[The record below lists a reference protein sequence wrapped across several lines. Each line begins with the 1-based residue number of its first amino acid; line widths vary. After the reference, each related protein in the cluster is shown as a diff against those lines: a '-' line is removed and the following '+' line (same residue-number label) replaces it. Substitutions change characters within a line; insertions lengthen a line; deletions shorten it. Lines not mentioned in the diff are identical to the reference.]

1 MGEHVAVRGAI
12 TRTAHCSCFV
22 WWKCLKAK
30 NDLDLEKKY
39 IKQMADLPVKAGT
52 ISYPDSLGSLAS
64 GWSSGETL
72 DTRLSR
78 VKCNPP
84 KGLWCFYKLTL
95 DLWLNFDSSICII
108 TPGPPNCGIGWHS
121 SAPHATSRHF
131 LANLTRTFV
140 DAVPSIAITF
150 KESFCAHFQRNC
162 NSLPKEILLP
172 AKYEFTLTDEARR
185 QRKHFLLSSPKW
197 SF

>member
-1 MGEHVAVRGAI
+1 
-12 TRTAHCSCFV
+12 
-22 WWKCLKAK
+22 
-30 NDLDLEKKY
+30 
-39 IKQMADLPVKAGT
+39 MADLPVEAGT

-64 GWSSGETL
+64 GWSSGETP

-84 KGLWCFYKLTL
+84 KGLRCFYKLTL

-108 TPGPPNCGIGWHS
+108 TPGPPICGIGWRS

-131 LANLTRTFV
+131 LANLTRTFL

-150 KESFCAHFQRNC
+150 KESFCAHFQRKCNC
-162 NSLPKEILLP
+162 LPKEFYFQRNMSLLS
-172 AKYEFTLTDEARR
+172 LTRHVDNGNISCWVVQNGHFR
-185 QRKHFLLSSPKW
+185 QRTYKMATGSKLLGVDATSR
-197 SF
+197 

>member
-1 MGEHVAVRGAI
+1 MSPTNHSFTYISAQNLQNRRISWSADGGFACRGGYNLVPRFLRLFGQRMVVRRDPRYEIESG
-12 TRTAHCSCFV
+12 
-22 WWKCLKAK
+22 
-30 NDLDLEKKY
+30 
-39 IKQMADLPVKAGT
+39 QMQSAQRFAG
-52 ISYPDSLGSLAS
+52 
-64 GWSSGETL
+64 
-72 DTRLSR
+72 
-78 VKCNPP
+78 
-84 KGLWCFYKLTL
+84 CFYKLTL

-108 TPGPPNCGIGWHS
+108 TPGPPNCGIGWRS

-131 LANLTRTFV
+131 LANLTRTFL

-150 KESFCAHFQRNC
+150 KESFCAHFQRKCNC
-162 NSLPKEILLP
+162 LPKEILLS

>member
-1 MGEHVAVRGAI
+1 
-12 TRTAHCSCFV
+12 
-22 WWKCLKAK
+22 
-30 NDLDLEKKY
+30 
-39 IKQMADLPVKAGT
+39 MADLPVEAGT

-84 KGLWCFYKLTL
+84 KGLRCFYKLTL

-108 TPGPPNCGIGWHS
+108 TPGPPNCGIGWRS

-131 LANLTRTFV
+131 LANLTRTFL

-150 KESFCAHFQRNC
+150 KESFCTHFQRKCNC
-162 NSLPKEILLP
+162 LPKEILLP